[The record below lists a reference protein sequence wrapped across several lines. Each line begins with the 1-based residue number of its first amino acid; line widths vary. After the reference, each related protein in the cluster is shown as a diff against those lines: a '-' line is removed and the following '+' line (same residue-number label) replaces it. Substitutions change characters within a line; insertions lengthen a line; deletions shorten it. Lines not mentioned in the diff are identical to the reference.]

1 MIKIDPSYT
10 NLFIDYLTDS
20 VIFFRNLSTS
30 GDLGKIVL
38 TGSFNHET
46 NTFSKT
52 STGIAEFEAYYPVF
66 DEQILTKFRN
76 VNHEQ
81 AGFIDCADQ
90 FGWKLVPTVVATANP
105 GSTVTDEA
113 FELYGGAILKQ
124 ARSRHWDGIAL
135 PLHGAM
141 VADGI

>member
-38 TGSFNHET
+38 TGSFKHET

-52 STGIAEFEAYYPVF
+52 PTGIAEFEAYYPVF
-66 DEQILTKFRN
+66 DEQILNKFRN
-76 VNHEQ
+76 FNHEQ
-81 AGFIDCADQ
+81 AGLIDCADQ
-90 FGWKLVPTVVATANP
+90 WLGIGPHCCSHRKPW
-105 GSTVTDEA
+105 GSVTDEA

-135 PLHGAM
+135 SLHGAM